1 MSRLESFVP
10 MKRKRNRKRRDTTA
24 SPPAPPVEPLTL
36 VSAVYD
42 GDVEL
47 VLTLTFSRA
56 IDVDAIDGAAIIVN
70 DPGAMLDRLIGTGG
84 ATLEGPATVRI
95 GLVTQSVPPV
105 PGPVTLTAGADN
117 GIVAVDGGAWAGV
130 TAVVLPFG

>member
-1 MSRLESFVP
+1 
-10 MKRKRNRKRRDTTA
+10 
-24 SPPAPPVEPLTL
+24 VEPLTL

-70 DPGAMLDRLIGTGG
+70 DPGAMLDQLIGTGG

-105 PGPVTLTAGADN
+105 PGAVTLTAGAGN
-117 GIVAVDGGAWAGV
+117 GIVASDGGAWAGV
-130 TAVVLPFG
+130 TAVTLPFG